1 MMIINQLIQIGEA
14 LNIDLRDF
22 YKQLYTIILS
32 LSLNPNIDSKKRRAE
47 MVENDNDESNDDDN
61 NDDNDD
67 DDSDNSD
74 FEIDSDSNGRIHDNY
89 DDDEE
94 PHEGH
99 HHYGIKIEEEVVDEN
114 DVHTKTDFLID
125 LGDNDDKKVD
135 DQSQSSKDKSP
146 IRNSPG
152 SINDVYISSGD
163 NNSINYDESN

>member
-67 DDSDNSD
+67 DDSDD
-74 FEIDSDSNGRIHDNY
+74 DDDDD
-89 DDDEE
+89 DDDEL
-94 PHEGH
+94 GK
-99 HHYGIKIEEEVVDEN
+99 IKISNE
-114 DVHTKTDFLID
+114 I
-125 LGDNDDKKVD
+125 
-135 DQSQSSKDKSP
+135 
-146 IRNSPG
+146 
-152 SINDVYISSGD
+152 SITSEQELLMKGLEFMFFKYR
-163 NNSINYDESN
+163 